1 LRGERARQDTLQ
13 AALDRAARSASAS
26 ASSFGSGAGDDDDLE
41 DAVSAS
47 QTLPARIDVPK
58 TLSVTWL
65 PSTSNSAAAS
75 IPSALASLNLTS
87 LLGSDLDVE
96 RVLRH
101 VTALHARDVIERLSK
116 VILAAPTP
124 GSGDEAKKHGR
135 QPRSR
140 LVYPSSRRRRRRP
153 GGLAGSDTKNKEDEE
168 EDPVDVVVPYLHL
181 PLVGAHAI
189 GAHIDP
195 LTGRFDLRAAPA
207 IAPDAANLEGR
218 VDLADDEDGGATA
231 EADGGS
237 SARDQRLRLASERID
252 RERFGPAVVGVPKGV
267 KQQQQQQQQGDPDA
281 WMKGLV
287 EVVARIRASVR
298 SLLLSTDAYERAT
311 LISVR
316 MADHHR
322 RARYA
327 PLAPLAPALFGSSP
341 STPPPAPRTR
351 QTGSQRLGRSRSRR
365 VPLCPLAG
373 G

>member
-1 LRGERARQDTLQ
+1 MRGERARQDALQ

-101 VTALHARDVIERLSK
+101 VTALHARDAIERLSN
-116 VILAAPTP
+116 VILAAPVP
-124 GSGDEAKKHGR
+124 GSGDEAKKHER
-135 QPRSR
+135 VPRRAR
-140 LVYPSSRRRRRRP
+140 LVYPSPRRRRRRL
-153 GGLAGSDTKNKEDEE
+153 GGLAGSETKNKEDEE

-195 LTGRFDLRAAPA
+195 VTGQFELRGAPD
-207 IAPDAANLEGR
+207 IAPDAENLDGR
-218 VDLADDEDGGATA
+218 VDLAEDEDGGSVA
-231 EADGGS
+231 EAEGGS

-252 RERFGPAVVGVPKGV
+252 RERFGPAVMGVPKGV
-267 KQQQQQQQQGDPDA
+267 KQQQQQQQGDPDA

-298 SLLLSTDAYERAT
+298 SLLLSADAYERAT

-327 PLAPLAPALFGSSP
+327 PLAPLAPALFASSP

-351 QTGSQRLGRSRSRR
+351 QTGSQRLCRSRPRR